1 MQIDSIRHVLL
12 RDLGALRREIEAYP
26 DDDAPWQQPPG
37 ATNAGGTLALHLA
50 GNLQHYVGA
59 RLGGTGYV
67 RDRDAEFALRGVKRV
82 EIVRAIDAA
91 VDAVDRTLSR
101 LDAGALARP
110 FPEPIGGCTVETG
123 DFLLHLAAHFAYH
136 LGQID
141 YHRRVVT
148 GDRRAADAMAVR
160 ELRSARPAG

>member
-1 MQIDSIRHVLL
+1 MQIDSLRHVLL
-12 RDLGALRREIEAYP
+12 RELRALRREIEAYP
-26 DDDAPWQQPPG
+26 DDDTPWRQVPG
-37 ATNAGGTLALHLA
+37 APNVGGTLALHLA

-67 RDRDAEFALRGVKRV
+67 RDRDAEFSLRDVKRD
-82 EIVRAIDAA
+82 EILRTVDAA

-101 LDAGALARP
+101 LDAGVLARP

-123 DFLLHLAAHFAYH
+123 DFLLHLAAHFAFH

-141 YHRRVVT
+141 YHRRLVT
-148 GDRRAADAMAVR
+148 GDRRTARPMSIP
-160 ELRSARPAG
+160 ELRTARPAG